1 MADDLGDVNRRP
13 AAEDAGPGGPAG
25 QSGRAAV
32 TVAFDGSPEA
42 AAALRWAA
50 HEAASCRAALEI
62 VVAWQDPVM
71 GGGQSAASP
80 EDQRAHELA
89 AGATTVASRIER
101 RLVVRQ
107 HVECGTARS
116 VILGRTHE
124 AGLLVMGTAGHV
136 GRLGALLGSVSR
148 YVVNRVDVP
157 VVLLGP
163 EAASFVESRIVV
175 VCRFGVAEGSTV
187 AWAIQRARSRPDRV
201 LHLLDTWSPPGLG
214 IGMVEQSS
222 RDLAHRQAVL
232 AHRQALEQLRR
243 AAGEVPVS
251 GALFEGRPADVE
263 YAHAL
268 PGDLLVVGAA
278 DVDQRPSLAHVRC
291 PVAVVPPMPVAA
303 AEPVSEVQGGV
314 TAPASTRG

>member
-1 MADDLGDVNRRP
+1 MAGGADVSPSGRAR
-13 AAEDAGPGGPAG
+13 
-25 QSGRAAV
+25 QSGRTAV

-42 AAALRWAA
+42 AAALRWGA
-50 HEAASCRAALEI
+50 HEAASCRAPLEI
-62 VVAWQDPVM
+62 VVAWHHPVL
-71 GGGQSAASP
+71 GGAPSAESP
-80 EDQRAHELA
+80 EDERAHELA
-89 AGATTVASRIER
+89 AGAATVASRIGRR
-101 RLVVRQ
+101 RLEVRQ
-107 HVECGTARS
+107 HVECGAARS
-116 VILGRTHE
+116 VILGRAHE

-148 YVVNRVDVP
+148 YVVNRADVP

-187 AWAIQRARSRPDRV
+187 TWAIERARSRPDRV

-214 IGMVEQSS
+214 IGLVEQSS

-232 AHRQALEQLRR
+232 AHRQALEQLRG

-251 GALFEGRPADVE
+251 GALLEGRPADVE

-291 PVAVVPPMPVAA
+291 PVAVVPPMPVVG
-303 AEPVSEVQGGV
+303 AEPASESAEGV
-314 TAPASTRG
+314 TAPASTLR